1 MQIADLIAG
10 QELLSLPE
18 SAPVSE
24 ALELFRAQRISAAP
38 LLDRRGR
45 LAGLLTAGRLLQA
58 LHRELSPELLA
69 LLDPA
74 RSGSSPLDAIVRVA
88 DLALR
93 EPLTARPFETCRSA
107 ATRLLERGEHHLVVV
122 DENRS
127 PLAILSSQDFVRL
140 AAAGPNPPAP
150 LTTARAADWFQHV
163 RLQHGEL
170 DTTIDRLRALC
181 ASTSA
186 CLPEARWR
194 ALLAREL
201 RIFREQLET
210 HLAYEEEGGYL
221 GELET
226 GDEDHLAAVRRLA
239 AEHEAI
245 RSSLTRLEGPDMARR
260 SIDEHRSGIARLLE
274 ALERHERE
282 EDAVLAGR
290 A

>member
-10 QELLSLPE
+10 QELRSLEE
-18 SAPVSE
+18 SAPVSD
-24 ALELFRAQRISAAP
+24 ALELFRTQRISAAP
-38 LLDRRGR
+38 LVDRHGR
-45 LAGLLTAGRLLQA
+45 LTGLLTAGRLLQA
-58 LHRELSPELLA
+58 LHRELAPELLS

-74 RSGSSPLDAIVRVA
+74 RSGSSALDAVLRVA

-93 EPLTARPFETCRSA
+93 EPLTARAFENCRSA

-122 DENRS
+122 DERRH

-150 LTTARAADWFQHV
+150 FASARAADWFQHV

-170 DTTIDRLRALC
+170 DATIDRLRALC
-181 ASTSA
+181 ASTSV

-221 GELET
+221 SELET
-226 GDEDHLAAVRRLA
+226 GDEDHVGAVRRLA
-239 AEHEAI
+239 AEHEAL
-245 RSSLTRLEGPDMARR
+245 RASLARLEGPDEKRR
-260 SIDEHRSGIARLLE
+260 SVDEQRAGIARLLD

-282 EDAVLAGR
+282 EEVVLSGR
-290 A
+290 S